1 MSKRFFFSPR
11 VSGIGFILVVTMLC
25 LSHWQWN
32 RHLEKKALIHSLEQ
46 RLEMPVIRGKEQL
59 QAIMQNPE
67 AFYHRKVL
75 IDGAYDFSREVVI
88 RNRRRENT
96 PGVIVLT
103 PVAIPGSEVRILI
116 NRGFLP
122 LQLAKKNKRV
132 QFHTD
137 TNAHFIGLIKESNRR
152 TALAPEDPETSGNS
166 WHDEFIRVD
175 IEHLRTQYPYPLAP
189 FYVERM
195 SSLDTQSIKEAIVK
209 SDSDKEEL
217 LLLPMR
223 AINESQKTEST
234 HPEEYPV
241 PFFTTVLPAGRHLG
255 YVFEWAAMALMTV
268 LICLILQLRPPR
280 NKQQRDTVPTEKKK
294 PASTKV

>member
-11 VSGIGFILVVTMLC
+11 VSGIGFVLIIAMLC
-25 LSHWQWN
+25 LSRWQWN
-32 RHLEKKALIHSLEQ
+32 RHLEKKTLIHSLEQ
-46 RLEMPVIRGKEQL
+46 RLEMPVVHGKSQL
-59 QAIMQNPE
+59 QKMIHNPE
-67 AFYHRKVL
+67 DFYHRKVL
-75 IDGAYDFSREVVI
+75 IEGTYDFNNEVII

-103 PVAIPGSEVRILI
+103 PVELPGSKVRILV

-122 LQLAKKNKRV
+122 LQLAKRNKRA

-137 TNAHFIGLIKESNRR
+137 TNALFIGLIKESNRR
-152 TALAPEDPETSGNS
+152 TALAPRDPETSNTI

-175 IEHLRTQYPYPLAP
+175 IEHLSAQYPYPIAP

-195 SSLDTQSIKEAIVK
+195 SSLDSQSIKAAIVK
-209 SDSDKEEL
+209 SDSEKEEL

-223 AINESQKTEST
+223 AINESQKVENSN
-234 HPEEYPV
+234 PEEYPV

-255 YVFEWAAMALMTV
+255 YVFEWATMALMTA
-268 LICLILQLRPPR
+268 LICLVLQLRPPR
-280 NKQQRDTVPTEKKK
+280 NQSRKDGIEV
-294 PASTKV
+294 